1 MASSLTVGVLEAN
14 GQMDRGPGGFTSW
27 YIDFHSLSPHSLESR
42 SSVSPV
48 LFQCLEDC
56 FSLSLSLSQHWSRYK
71 DVNLSLISR
80 QKDTVAYL
88 LS

>member
-1 MASSLTVGVLEAN
+1 MRMKKITWNVAMERYLLLTFPGFWGDIHLH
-14 GQMDRGPGGFTSW
+14 MDIAGLQFLQ
-27 YIDFHSLSPHSLESR
+27 F
-42 SSVSPV
+42 
-48 LFQCLEDC
+48 C
-56 FSLSLSLSQHWSRYK
+56 FSALRTVSISLSLSQHWSRYK